1 MLELAWHAAAL
12 ATRGCGAIVLVQC
25 VRLLN
30 AGAANTGGV
39 SLTQTEED
47 DEPNGQICQKRD
59 IRTCVQH
66 SESAAAVKELLGK
79 AVNHPPRCRRVWG

>member
-39 SLTQTEED
+39 SLTPTEED
-47 DEPNGQICQKRD
+47 DEPSGQICQKRD
-59 IRTCVQH
+59 IRTYGTQ
-66 SESAAAVKELLGK
+66 
-79 AVNHPPRCRRVWG
+79 NRPPL